1 VIAVGVAAAVV
12 GGPLA
17 VDPVQAAIGEAQRS
31 TMAAHQMRIHEK
43 RALKLIHIRQK
54 RLGRVQANKLIAK
67 AMLARHGWRQAGQFR
82 CLEQLWAR
90 ESGWNENSHNSSS
103 GAHGIPQALP
113 GSKMASA
120 GPNWQ
125 SNPRTQIK
133 WGLRYIKYR
142 YGSPCGAWGHFQ
154 AAGWY

>member
-1 VIAVGVAAAVV
+1 MIALGVAAVVV
-12 GGPLA
+12 GGPMVMEPVEGA
-17 VDPVQAAIGEAQRS
+17 VVKVQRTVLVAAQK
-31 TMAAHQMRIHEK
+31 RIHEK
-43 RALKLIHIRQK
+43 RALKLIHVRQRK
-54 RLGRVQANKLIAK
+54 LGRAHANKLLAR
-67 AMLARHGWRQAGQFR
+67 AMMARHGWRQATQYR

-90 ESGWNENSHNSSS
+90 ESGWNEHSHNAST

-113 GSKMASA
+113 GSKMGSA

-133 WGLRYIKYR
+133 WGLRYVKYR
-142 YGSPCGAWGHFQ
+142 YGSPCAAWGHFQ